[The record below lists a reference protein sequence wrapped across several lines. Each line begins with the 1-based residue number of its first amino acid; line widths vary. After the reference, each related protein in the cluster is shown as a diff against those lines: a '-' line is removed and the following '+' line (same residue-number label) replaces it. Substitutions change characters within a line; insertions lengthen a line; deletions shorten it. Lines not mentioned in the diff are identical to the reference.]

1 MRAGYA
7 RSRDRLASGLTE
19 RGFTVLPA
27 AATWFL
33 NIDIAPLGHPDDVAF
48 CETLVTRYG
57 VAAIP
62 VSAFY
67 PDAAVRHVVRLCFAK
82 ADATLDAAL
91 DRMGDLARLAA

>member
-7 RSRDRLASGLTE
+7 RSRDRLAAGLEE

-33 NIDIAPLGHPDDVAF
+33 NIDIAALGCRDDVAF
-48 CETLVTRYG
+48 CEAMVTRHG

-67 PDAAVRHVVRLCFAK
+67 PDRAVRHLVRLCFAK
-82 ADATLDAAL
+82 AEPTLAAAL
-91 DRMGDLARLAA
+91 DRMAGLAA